1 MSPDT
6 LREIQPLGDQFE
18 DLRDEKERKGWVSEA
33 PFWWEASRKLWSLKP
48 WEGIKGQE
56 KPAIS
61 NRLLKT

>member
-1 MSPDT
+1 M
-6 LREIQPLGDQFE
+6 
-18 DLRDEKERKGWVSEA
+18 RKRGKVGFQKA